1 MSHDNL
7 NVASSWILFILFAR
21 HTSHD
26 GVKLVEVEC
35 SNKFLKKI
43 KMIFWLKHWG
53 VRAWNSLTLQ
63 NWIPLTELPRVSR
76 GGDQSATHITLGI
89 TNNKN

>member
-35 SNKFLKKI
+35 CNQFLKKF
-43 KMIFWLKHWG
+43 KIFFIDHCTSHLAELDPPDGVAEGVQGWG
-53 VRAWNSLTLQ
+53 PERHTHHV
-63 NWIPLTELPRVSR
+63 
-76 GGDQSATHITLGI
+76 GDHQ
-89 TNNKN
+89 

>member
-1 MSHDNL
+1 MLLPEGGASAVQQCRQLLQQREESQHSDIVSTKVLIKCIEFLMSHDNL

-43 KMIFWLKHWG
+43 KMIF
-53 VRAWNSLTLQ
+53 
-63 NWIPLTELPRVSR
+63 
-76 GGDQSATHITLGI
+76 
-89 TNNKN
+89 